1 MGRSN
6 NIVNMDVTIKDNR
19 EYWLNCLAEFELA
32 LQQEM
37 EMAEEAP
44 KGFNDNM
51 IQLLKLEIKECTKQL
66 L

>member
-1 MGRSN
+1 MSV
-6 NIVNMDVTIKDNR
+6 IIKDSQ

-37 EMAEEAP
+37 DMANVAP

-51 IQLLKLEIKECTKQL
+51 IRLLKLEIKECTNQL
-66 L
+66 A

>member
-1 MGRSN
+1 MSV
-6 NIVNMDVTIKDNR
+6 IIKDSQ

-37 EMAEEAP
+37 DMANVAP

-51 IQLLKLEIKECTKQL
+51 IQLLKLEIEECTNQL
-66 L
+66 T